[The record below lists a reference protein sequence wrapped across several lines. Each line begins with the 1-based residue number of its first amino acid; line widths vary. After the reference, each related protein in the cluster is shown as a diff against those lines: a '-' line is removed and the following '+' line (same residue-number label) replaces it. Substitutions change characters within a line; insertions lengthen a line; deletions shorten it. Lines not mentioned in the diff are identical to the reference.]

1 MKKKLLHSILLGLL
15 ISGCSQEEILN
26 NQPTYSNLPIVEA
39 GFEQAESRTYIEDG
53 KYLRWNKDDQI
64 SFFYKSTLNLQYH
77 FDGNTGDNAGTFSP
91 LNQVV
96 GTGNDLSR
104 NYAVYP
110 YTSTA
115 KISEGGI
122 ITTTLPSVQS
132 YAENSFGLGANTM
145 VAATQS
151 ADDTFLK
158 FKNVGGY
165 LKLQLYGDDVT
176 IKSITLTGN
185 ANEKLAGEAV
195 ITPAYDQAP
204 TISMTNNAT
213 NSITLD
219 CGEGIE
225 IGTTAEIATAFWVVV
240 PPTTFVNGFTIT
252 IADTN
257 NNEMTKSTS
266 NEIVITRNEIKPMTA
281 FEVETAETIPNNQIW
296 YTSNDGNVVN
306 PYKTDVF
313 GANITSNLYEN
324 GKGIITFDG
333 DVTTLGDFAFN
344 ACKSLATI
352 TIPGSITTIG
362 YAPFQN
368 CPVLEKFIGKYASD
382 NGRCL
387 IKDNTIVAYAN
398 ASGSSYII
406 PDIVKKI
413 EDRTFWECTGLTS
426 VTIPESVETIG
437 QSAFAGCT
445 NLIDVI
451 IPNSVTKIESSAFQY
466 CKKIISIAIPNS
478 ITAIEYYTFAN
489 CESLTNIIIPNSVSE
504 IKRWAM
510 AHCYNLTDINIP
522 NSVKTIADEAFYACE
537 NLANI
542 TIPDSVIKIGKSAFG
557 FCRKLTSVSIG
568 SSVTEIGELTFDRC
582 SSLKKFEGKYAAD
595 NGRCLIKDNTIIAYA
610 EASGTTYTIPNNVT
624 KIGASVFSDCFN
636 LESITIPNN
645 VVVIEE
651 YAFFRCENITNLI
664 IPNSVTTIGEMA
676 FAFCDG
682 LNTVSI
688 GDGIEDV
695 GDEAFTDCYSLT
707 SVYCMAVN
715 PPKLGTSVFFANAS
729 NRKFYVPTESFSAYK
744 TTNGWSTYASY
755 ITSHSFL

>member
-64 SFFYKSTLNLQYH
+64 SFFYKSTLNLQYQ

-110 YTSTA
+110 YASTA

-225 IGTTAEIATAFWVVV
+225 IGTTAETATAFWVVV

-266 NEIVITRNEIKPMTA
+266 NEIVTTRNEIKPMTA

-296 YTSNDGNVVN
+296 YTSSDGNVVN
-306 PYKTDVF
+306 PYKTDEF
-313 GANITSNLYEN
+313 GANITSNIYEN
-324 GKGIITFDG
+324 GKGIITFDNDVKYIG
-333 DVTTLGDFAFN
+333 DQAFEGCSTLKHIRIPNSIKRIEQKAFLGCTSLTNISLPNSVTEIEDFAFRD
-344 ACKSLATI
+344 CSSLAWINFPDELIYIRNKVFTH
-352 TIPGSITTIG
+352 TALTSIKLPNSVTELGDAFGYCTSLTTIHLSTSLTEITSQLFYG
-362 YAPFQN
+362 CTSLTTVNIPET
-368 CPVLEKFIGKYASD
+368 VTKI
-382 NGRCL
+382 GRC
-387 IKDNTIVAYAN
+387 AFYEC
-398 ASGSSYII
+398 SSLKEI
-406 PDIVKKI
+406 
-413 EDRTFWECTGLTS
+413 T
-426 VTIPESVETIG
+426 
-437 QSAFAGCT
+437 
-445 NLIDVI
+445 
-451 IPNSVTKIESSAFQY
+451 IPNSVTSIEESAFNATGLINFSFPS
-466 CKKIISIAIPNS
+466 KITN
-478 ITAIEYYTFAN
+478 ITA
-489 CESLTNIIIPNSVSE
+489 
-504 IKRWAM
+504 
-510 AHCYNLTDINIP
+510 
-522 NSVKTIADEAFYACE
+522 
-537 NLANI
+537 
-542 TIPDSVIKIGKSAFG
+542 
-557 FCRKLTSVSIG
+557 
-568 SSVTEIGELTFDRC
+568 SSVYNC
-582 SSLKKFEGKYAAD
+582 PS
-595 NGRCLIKDNTIIAYA
+595 
-610 EASGTTYTIPNNVT
+610 
-624 KIGASVFSDCFN
+624 
-636 LESITIPNN
+636 LESITIPK
-645 VVVIEE
+645 
-651 YAFFRCENITNLI
+651 
-664 IPNSVTTIGEMA
+664 SVTTIEYSA
-676 FAFCDG
+676 FFHNKA
-682 LNTVSI
+682 LKTVRI
-688 GDGIEDV
+688 Y
-695 GDEAFTDCYSLT
+695 ATK
-707 SVYCMAVN
+707 
-715 PPKLGTSVFFANAS
+715 PPTI
-729 NRKFYVPTESFSAYK
+729 
-744 TTNGWSTYASY
+744 TNGNAIFNGNILSDCILEVPRGCGSTYYNSTGWNFYY
-755 ITSHSFL
+755 ITEIK